1 MLRLATG
8 QGMADFL
15 KTKGVPVKK
24 LTKAQIRD
32 GNGGASLA
40 GLSTPQRKAFLDD
53 TPLWFYILRE
63 AELNNGR
70 LTGVGGRLVAETF
83 HRAMQGSTFSIV
95 RDPDWRP
102 DLGPNNTTF
111 RMSDLLMVAYRGQ
124 KNQLAPLGDSLGPP
138 I

>member
-1 MLRLATG
+1 MVRLATG
-8 QGMADFL
+8 QQMVAFM
-15 KTKGVPVKK
+15 KRKGVNVNRLTRAQLRDGRNGADLDDLTQAQRKK
-24 LTKAQIRD
+24 L
-32 GNGGASLA
+32 
-40 GLSTPQRKAFLDD
+40 LDD

-102 DLGPNNTTF
+102 SLGPDNNTF

-124 KNQLAPLGDSLGPP
+124 KNQLAPLGDTL
-138 I
+138 